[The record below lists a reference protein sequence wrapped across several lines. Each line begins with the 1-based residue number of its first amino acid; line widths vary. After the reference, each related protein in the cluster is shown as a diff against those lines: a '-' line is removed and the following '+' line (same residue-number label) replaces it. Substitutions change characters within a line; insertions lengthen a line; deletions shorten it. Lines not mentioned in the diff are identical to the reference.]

1 VKLIGRAASGRTA
14 VRESPGDL
22 VFLICIYIFLA
33 IVGVIAIYPMIY
45 IVSSSFSSGNA
56 VLSGKVV
63 LWPVSPTLDGYH
75 AVFNYAPIL
84 PSFGYSI
91 LYTVGGTSLTLF
103 LTIAMAYP
111 LSRRDFYGRRV
122 WIWLLLLALLFN
134 GGLIPFYLV
143 VKTLGMINTVWSQ
156 IVPTALNVFLV
167 ILAKTFF
174 QQTISNELYEAA
186 EIDGANDI
194 AVLLHVVLP
203 LSKPIIAV
211 ITLLTAVGIW
221 NSYYYALIFLNS
233 SALYPLQLV
242 LREIVVYA
250 QVMAAGFGY
259 NNMTA
264 QQFIYYQNMAALLKY
279 ALIVVATVPMMLF
292 YPLVRRHFVKGV
304 MLGSLKE

>member
-1 VKLIGRAASGRTA
+1 MRLIGRAASGRTA

-22 VFLICIYIFLA
+22 VFLICVYTFLA
-33 IVGVIAIYPMIY
+33 IVGVIVIYPMIY
-45 IVSSSFSSGNA
+45 IVSSSISSGNA
-56 VLSGKVV
+56 VLSGDVI
-63 LWPVSPTLDGYH
+63 LWPVSPTFDGYH
-75 AVFNYAPIL
+75 AVFSYGPIL
-84 PSFGYSI
+84 PSFMYSI

-103 LTIAMAYP
+103 LTVAMAYP
-111 LSRRDFYGRRV
+111 LSRRDFFGRRV

-156 IVPTALNVFLV
+156 MVPTALNVFLV

-186 EIDGANDI
+186 EIDGASDM
-194 AVLLHVVLP
+194 AVLVRVVLP
-203 LSKPIIAV
+203 LSKPILAV
-211 ITLLTAVGIW
+211 ITLLTVVRIW

-233 SALYPLQLV
+233 DSLYPLQLV
-242 LREIVVYA
+242 LRQIVIYA
-250 QVMAAGFGY
+250 QVAASGFGF
-259 NNMTA
+259 NNMTPE
-264 QQFIYYQNMAALLKY
+264 QIVYYQNLAALLKY

-292 YPLVRRHFVKGV
+292 YPLVQRYFVKGV

>member
-1 VKLIGRAASGRTA
+1 VKSIGRGASGRTA

-22 VFLICIYIFLA
+22 VFLICVYIFLA
-33 IVGVIAIYPMIY
+33 VVGLIAIYPMIY

-56 VLSGKVV
+56 VLSGQVV
-63 LWPVSPTLDGYH
+63 LWPVAPTWDGYH
-75 AVFNYAPIL
+75 AVFSYAPIL
-84 PSFGYSI
+84 PAFGYSV
-91 LYTVGGTSLTLF
+91 LYTVGGTALTLF

-111 LSRRDFYGRRV
+111 LSRRDFYGRGV
-122 WIWLLLLALLFN
+122 WVWLLLLALLFN

-143 VKTLGMINTVWSQ
+143 VKSLGMINTIWSQ
-156 IVPTALNVFLV
+156 MVPTALNVFLV

-186 EIDGANDI
+186 EIDGASDM
-194 AVLLHVVLP
+194 AVLVRVVLP

-233 SALYPLQLV
+233 DTLYPLQLV

-250 QVMAAGFGY
+250 QVAASGFGF
-259 NNMTA
+259 NNMTP
-264 QQFIYYQNMAALLKY
+264 QQFIYYQNLSALLKY
-279 ALIVVATVPMMLF
+279 SLIVVTTIPMMLF
-292 YPLVRRHFVKGV
+292 YPLVRRHFVKGL